1 MNFSDFSN
9 PEFNACEW
17 INSSVT
23 LMGNSED
30 LDSFL
35 SGLSMKVQVLSQD
48 CGDYIEGQMESLLNR
63 LPEMV
68 MKTGGF
74 LMKQVEE
81 IVELTDNIE
90 TLKTDI
96 RDITATTRTM
106 EKNAETE
113 VLSNL
118 KGVQT
123 RMKTCQTQ
131 LETLMEW
138 DQLCSSCEDAVSSE
152 DTEVFVDGLSEFQI
166 AASLIEDMA
175 KSVVLLSDLPGQE
188 KRLQSLQSF
197 RQRLED
203 QLSPKL
209 QTALSTKNESQQL
222 LLHKIYCHLDIESR
236 FIDAFCSHYT
246 STFVES
252 ISLCSIISSIWK
264 SAQAENPTDSL
275 QNFYSALHTWLISLS
290 EEILSLFG
298 DHDDGKQ
305 DNDL

>member
-1 MNFSDFSN
+1 
-9 PEFNACEW
+9 
-17 INSSVT
+17 
-23 LMGNSED
+23 
-30 LDSFL
+30 
-35 SGLSMKVQVLSQD
+35 
-48 CGDYIEGQMESLLNR
+48 ME
-63 LPEMV
+63 EV
-68 MKTGGF
+68 
-74 LMKQVEE
+74 
-81 IVELTDNIE
+81 VELTDNIE

-96 RDITATTRTM
+96 RDITTTTRTM

-131 LETLMEW
+131 LETLIEW

-152 DTEVFVDGLSEFQI
+152 DTEVVVDGLSEFQI

-209 QTALSTKNESQQL
+209 QTALSTKNEPQQL

-246 STFVES
+246 STFIES
-252 ISLCSIISSIWK
+252 VSLCSIISSIWK
-264 SAQAENPTDSL
+264 SAQAESPTDSL

-298 DHDDGKQ
+298 DRDDGKQ
-305 DNDL
+305 DEDLLSRCNDSTIGEGMCCSLQGSHDCITQDSCQWFPPCRGECIQLYGDSCIRNYKRNSEAYLPSDSDE